1 MAMLVAQ
8 TKPVVGVDVAK
19 NELVIYQ
26 DQSDRLE
33 VIPNTKA
40 SISKWLRTLAG
51 TASIAVEAT
60 NTYHVLFADMAYEA
74 GCTIYMIDGYQL
86 SHYRKGVNVRA
97 KTDALDARLL
107 ARYLKKEADEL
118 HPWVPPCPLYR
129 QLLSLFRRRA
139 ALVQARTG
147 LVQSWSNEPLLK
159 AAFAAQINS
168 MKRLE
173 ALVEKKI
180 KDVLQRAELMG
191 QVSRCMKVEG
201 IGFLTAA
208 RLVTTFQRGEF
219 SNANAFIAFLG
230 LDLRVSKSG
239 QSDGPRRLTKRG
251 DPEARRLLHN
261 AAMSGSRTAAWKP
274 FYEEQRKRGFSTTQA
289 LVTLARKM
297 ARVVFALLKTQSEY
311 QSKAA

>member
-1 MAMLVAQ
+1 
-8 TKPVVGVDVAK
+8 
-19 NELVIYQ
+19 
-26 DQSDRLE
+26 
-33 VIPNTKA
+33 
-40 SISKWLRTLAG
+40 SKWLRTLAG

-118 HPWVPPCPLYR
+118 HPWIPPCPLYR

-139 ALVQARTG
+139 ALVQVRTG

-159 AAFAAQINS
+159 TAFAAQINS

-201 IGFLTAA
+201 IGFL
-208 RLVTTFQRGEF
+208 
-219 SNANAFIAFLG
+219 
-230 LDLRVSKSG
+230 
-239 QSDGPRRLTKRG
+239 
-251 DPEARRLLHN
+251 
-261 AAMSGSRTAAWKP
+261 
-274 FYEEQRKRGFSTTQA
+274 
-289 LVTLARKM
+289 
-297 ARVVFALLKTQSEY
+297 
-311 QSKAA
+311 